1 MKNRGNLDNSTAELI
16 ERLPSLD
23 RDRLGT
29 LWRENFG
36 KSPQPGLRRELML
49 PILAFRIQEQAYG
62 GLKPEV
68 QARLRE
74 IAAFLKPQSRHAN
87 EARNRF
93 RAGTR
98 IVREWQGKTYEV
110 LISIHGYEFQGE
122 TYKSLSPIANKIT
135 GTRWSGP
142 VFFGTKR
149 KEAS

>member
-1 MKNRGNLDNSTAELI
+1 MKPQKQPEKPTSELI
-16 ERLPSLD
+16 AALPSLN
-23 RDRLGT
+23 RDRLGD

-36 KSPQPGLRRELML
+36 KPPQWGLSRKLML
-49 PILAFRIQEQAYG
+49 PILAFRIQERAHG
-62 GLKPEV
+62 GLKPEL

-74 IAAFLKPQSRHAN
+74 IVASLNPQSKHAD

-110 LISIHGYEFQGE
+110 LISAHGYEFQGE
-122 TYKSLSPIANKIT
+122 TYKSLSPIANRIT

-149 KEAS
+149 KEAT